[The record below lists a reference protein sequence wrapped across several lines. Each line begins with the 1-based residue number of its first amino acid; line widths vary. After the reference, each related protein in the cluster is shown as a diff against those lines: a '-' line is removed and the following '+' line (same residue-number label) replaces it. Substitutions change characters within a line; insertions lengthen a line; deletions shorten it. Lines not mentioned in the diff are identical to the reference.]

1 MTDEKP
7 AAPPPQPPA
16 GVEIATR
23 AASSAVLGTAGLVAI
38 VLTGAHKGTTKPVGG
53 RMTIGKA
60 PDNDLVL
67 SDDTVSRHHC
77 ELVKAPDGIHVR
89 DLESTN
95 GTKVDGTRIREATLQ
110 PGSVLRVGEVE
121 VSFRPA
127 AQRVEVL
134 PSEHTHFGGALGQ
147 SLLMRTI
154 FGVLERIAP
163 TDATVLLEGETGTGK
178 DVLARAVWSHSSRD
192 KKPFIVVDCGAV
204 TYSLIESELFGHER
218 GAFTGALKAHKGKF
232 EQASA
237 GTLFLDEI
245 GDMRLDV
252 QAKLLRVLQEGE
264 VDRVGGSA
272 PVKVD
277 VRVIAATNKDLVA
290 AVETGAFREDLYY
303 RVNVVP
309 IRAPAL
315 RERMSDLPL
324 LAEHFIAQACVEN
337 DRRRKG
343 IEEAAV
349 SALARH
355 DFPGNIRELKNLCE
369 RLVILAP
376 GDPITLR
383 DVQRALP
390 SARPSAAGK
399 GGIGLAYTRG
409 KALRDMIDEAER
421 LLIQA
426 ALDDFEG
433 HITKA
438 ADGLALERSHL
449 YKKMKSLGMRGGE

>member
-1 MTDEKP
+1 MSAQPTVLVVDDEKNILVSLSRTLELEDFGVAVASGGN
-7 AAPPPQPPA
+7 AAL
-16 GVEIATR
+16 EKLE
-23 AASSAVLGTAGLVAI
+23 SSDIDAVLLDVRMPDMDGLELLGRIRERWPTLPVIMMSGHAALDVAVQAI
-38 VLTGAHKGTTKPVGG
+38 QKGAHDFIEKPVGTD
-53 RMTIGKA
+53 RL
-60 PDNDLVL
+60 LVTL
-67 SDDTVSRHHC
+67 QNALRFH
-77 ELVKAPDGIHVR
+77 ELRRRQDA
-89 DLESTN
+89 LESE
-95 GTKVDGTRIREATLQ
+95 RQRAHAI
-110 PGSVLRVGEVE
+110 VGESRAVTE
-121 VSFRPA
+121 LREQIALA
-127 AQRVEVL
+127 APSKARVL
-134 PSEHTHFGGALGQ
+134 IT
-147 SLLMRTI
+147 
-154 FGVLERIAP
+154 
-163 TDATVLLEGETGTGK
+163 GENGTGK
-178 DVLARAVWSHSSRD
+178 ELIARAIHDGSRRAAG
-192 KKPFIVVDCGAV
+192 PFIKVNCAAIP
-204 TYSLIESELFGHER
+204 SELIESELFGHER